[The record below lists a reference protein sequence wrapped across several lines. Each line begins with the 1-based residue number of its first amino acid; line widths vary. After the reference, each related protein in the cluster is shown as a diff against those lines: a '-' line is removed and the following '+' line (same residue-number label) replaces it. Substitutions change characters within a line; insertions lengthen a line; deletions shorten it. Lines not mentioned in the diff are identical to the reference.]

1 MIALR
6 ARERLAQMPDTRIEL
21 LRMSRA
27 VEIECHIA
35 FACRPHA
42 QQTLGHREIDPILAH
57 RGEDPTLLAARL
69 EACGFFGT
77 GEYEDGLEGLHGEEG
92 AEDCG
97 RRHFGGGGGVQ
108 GTRLEGG

>member
-6 ARERLAQMPDTRIEL
+6 ARERLAQMPDTRIKL
-21 LRMSRA
+21 LRMSSA

-35 FACRPHA
+35 LACRPHA
-42 QQTLGHREIDPILAH
+42 QQTLGHGEIDPILAH
-57 RGEDPTLLAARL
+57 RGDDPTLLAARL

-77 GEYEDGLEGLHGEEG
+77 GEDEDGLEGLHGEEG

-97 RRHFGGGGGVQ
+97 RGHFDGCGGVED
-108 GTRLEGG
+108 GWLKRG